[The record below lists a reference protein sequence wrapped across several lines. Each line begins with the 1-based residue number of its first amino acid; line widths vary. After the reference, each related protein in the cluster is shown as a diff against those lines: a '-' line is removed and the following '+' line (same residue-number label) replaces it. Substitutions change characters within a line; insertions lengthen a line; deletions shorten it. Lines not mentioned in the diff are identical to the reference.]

1 MEKDQLSRKLAVI
14 LHADVVGS
22 TSLVQ
27 KDEAL
32 AHQRIRSVFNGFS
45 ETIGSYGGLTREIRG
60 DALVAQF
67 ERASDAVS
75 ASLKFQKLNAE
86 LNLDLK
92 DQIRPELR
100 IGISLGE
107 VIVADNT
114 MTGEGVVLA
123 QRLEQLAEPGGIVV
137 QGTVSETVPTRMP
150 FQFESLGEQLLKGFD
165 NPVRAFSASLRH
177 GEEFPKPDAKEASQI
192 EKEHDP
198 HVQSKLSLKSYEAL
212 IGGPIE
218 LPDIPSIAVLPF
230 QNMSAD
236 PEQEYFADGISEDII
251 TSLSRRSKLF
261 VIARNSSFAYKGH
274 AVDVRQI
281 GRELGVSHVLE
292 GSVRRG
298 GNRIRVTAQLVE
310 TQNGNHLWAE
320 SYDRNL
326 DDIFAVQDE
335 ITRRIVVE
343 LSVNLVA
350 GEIDRLFAAG
360 TTNVEAWELTNKAC
374 MLVDSLVTDNLK
386 IAEPL
391 LKRALDLDGNYA
403 AAWIELGW
411 VYWEESG
418 KTWGLE
424 PDQSWQLA
432 FDAANKAIEL
442 EPSNPHG
449 YGLLG
454 HVYMSHGEMN
464 LALEM
469 SAKSIELAPG
479 DSYSLAFR
487 GDILIEAGRVDEGI
501 GALRKAIRLCP
512 FPPAW
517 FLYSLGIGFHING
530 ENDLALSAIEQ
541 SIEREPGAFIPLLW
555 LTSVLLEMGR
565 GDEAKAIAR
574 NAISMEP
581 EFSTEKWAS
590 KFSQISHGR
599 IKDNLLAAG
608 FPK

>member
-1 MEKDQLSRKLAVI
+1 MEKDRLNRKLAVI

-27 KDEAL
+27 QNETL
-32 AHQRIRSVFNGFS
+32 AHERIQAAFS
-45 ETIGSYGGLTREIRG
+45 SFSQTIIAYGGITHEIRG
-60 DALVAQF
+60 DALVAEF
-67 ERASDAVS
+67 NRASDAVP
-75 ASLKFQKLNAE
+75 AAIGFQTLNE
-86 LNLDLK
+86 ESNSVLND
-92 DQIRPELR
+92 DIQPQLR

-114 MTGEGVVLA
+114 LTGTGVVLA
-123 QRLEQLAEPGGIVV
+123 QRLEQLAEPGGVVV
-137 QGTVSETVPTRMP
+137 QGSVSETVPIRMP
-150 FQFESLGEQLLKGFD
+150 FDFESMGEQMLKGFEQ
-165 NPVRAFSASLRH
+165 PVRAFSVVLQP
-177 GEEFPKPDAKEASQI
+177 GELLPAPEAKEPPQTGGAS
-192 EKEHDP
+192 DP
-198 HVQSKLSLKSYEAL
+198 QVQSRLSLESWEAL
-212 IGGPIE
+212 IGEPLE
-218 LPDIPSIAVLPF
+218 LPDMPSIAVLPF

-236 PEQEYFADGISEDII
+236 PEQEYFADGISEDIT

-274 AVDVRQI
+274 SVDVRQI

-292 GSVRRG
+292 GSVRKA

-320 SYDRNL
+320 SYDRYL

-335 ITRRIVVE
+335 ITRSIVVE
-343 LSVNLVA
+343 LSVNLIA
-350 GEIDRLFAAG
+350 GEIDRLYAAG
-360 TTNVEAWELTNKAC
+360 TSNVEAWDLVNKAC
-374 MLVDSLVTDNLK
+374 VLVDSQTPSEVKT
-386 IAEPL
+386 AGRL

-411 VYWEESG
+411 VYWNDAGNSWKLESQ
-418 KTWGLE
+418 
-424 PDQSWQLA
+424 QSWQLA

-442 EPSNPHG
+442 EPGNPHG

-454 HVYMSHGEMN
+454 HVYMSHGEVD

-469 SAKSIELAPG
+469 SAKAIDLAPG
-479 DSYSLAFR
+479 DSYSLAMR
-487 GDILIEAGRVDEGI
+487 GDILIEAGRIDEGI
-501 GALRKAIRLCP
+501 SALRKAIRLCP

-517 FLYSLGIGFHING
+517 FLFLLGMGFHINS

-541 SIEREPGAFIPLLW
+541 SIKREPGAFIPTLW
-555 LTSVLLEMGR
+555 LASVYIETGR
-565 GDEAKAIAR
+565 KDEAKAIAGK
-574 NAISMEP
+574 AISMEP
-581 EFSTEKWAS
+581 DFSTEKWAS
-590 KFSQISHGR
+590 KFSPMSHGR